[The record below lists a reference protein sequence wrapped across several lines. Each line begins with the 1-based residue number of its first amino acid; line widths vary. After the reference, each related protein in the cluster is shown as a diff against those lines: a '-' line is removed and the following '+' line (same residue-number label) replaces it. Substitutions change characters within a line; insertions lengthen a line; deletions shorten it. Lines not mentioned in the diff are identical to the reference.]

1 MSIQY
6 KVIDIYKLNINS
18 QLGAARKFY
27 ILFLKNKYIHIRKK
41 ENGSNQYYEYHFGI
55 CSDLSMRT
63 EYFDSDLF
71 RRTVLDRLEITT
83 LYIYIYILVIN

>member
-27 ILFLKNKYIHIRKK
+27 FLFLKNKYIHIRKK
-41 ENGSNQYYEYHFGI
+41 ENGSNQYYEYRFGI
-55 CSDLSMRT
+55 RFDLSMGT
-63 EYFDSDLF
+63 ENFDSDLF
-71 RRTVLDRLEITT
+71 RCTVLDRFGITT
-83 LYIYIYILVIN
+83 LYIYIYIYIY

>member
-1 MSIQY
+1 MWIQY

-27 ILFLKNKYIHIRKK
+27 FLFLKNKYIHIRKK
-41 ENGSNQYYEYHFGI
+41 ENGSNQYYEYYFGI
-55 CSDLSMRT
+55 RFDLSMRT

-71 RRTVLDRLEITT
+71 RRTVLDRFGITT
-83 LYIYIYILVIN
+83 LYIYIYIYISD